1 MNRHSLHSL
10 TPAVAPLIVS
20 LPVANVRLSS
30 TWVIILGPDPSLPS
44 SADWTILL
52 LLLLTLTL
60 LLRLLLRL
68 LRLLRGHAVLRV
80 DTEHLIRRP
89 RRPSCRRR
97 RRRRRRRNASEA
109 PPPPTLSVE
118 GARALSL
125 PLSSLSQ
132 SVTPP
137 HAVPLNALLCL
148 SEDASTKLV
157 LVQAHALRSN

>member
-68 LRLLRGHAVLRV
+68 LRLLVVTPCSASILSTSFVVHAALLVGGGGGDGAAEML
-80 DTEHLIRRP
+80 P
-89 RRPSCRRR
+89 RRR
-97 RRRRRRRNASEA
+97 RRRHCQSRE
-109 PPPPTLSVE
+109 
-118 GARALSL
+118 RALSL
-125 PLSSLSQ
+125 SLSLHSLSQ
-132 SVTPP
+132 SLPRM
-137 HAVPLNALLCL
+137 
-148 SEDASTKLV
+148 
-157 LVQAHALRSN
+157 QFR